1 MACIVNITLS
11 VKPELRAECL
21 HELSLILPG
30 TKSYSGCNLV
40 YLSENSDTDKIEV
53 ISKWDSRE
61 AYDTYLGWRQE
72 SGFFGGLGEK
82 YVNGEPSWKFMPVL
96 MDFNKLN
103 LAWGR
108 RGGNTLLSLQV
119 LGIFEAQEVGLIS
132 LAEQLVR
139 ALRVLLV
146 KSGSVLIFD

>member
-30 TKSYSGCNLV
+30 TKSYSGCHWV

-61 AYDTYLGWRQE
+61 AYDTYLGWRQD
-72 SGFFGGLGEK
+72 SGFFGGFGEK
-82 YVNGEPSWKFMPVL
+82 YLNGEPSWKFMPVL
-96 MDFNKLN
+96 MDFNK
-103 LAWGR
+103 
-108 RGGNTLLSLQV
+108 
-119 LGIFEAQEVGLIS
+119 
-132 LAEQLVR
+132 
-139 ALRVLLV
+139 
-146 KSGSVLIFD
+146 